1 MLFFLV
7 QVLAAWLNSV
17 PNYEEVT
24 AWYQGWKSVLPTA
37 LVGMPGIADQ
47 LSQVHY
53 SN

>member
-1 MLFFLV
+1 M